1 MKTDIKIEK
10 WNIKSVIPYENNV
23 KNHEETQVRKI
34 AKSIEDFGWDQ
45 PIVVDGDG
53 VIIKGHGRRL
63 AAEYLGLKEVPVV
76 VRTDL
81 SPEAVKAA
89 RIADNRVA
97 ESSIDTA
104 MLQDELRSIEYDLHG
119 IFDDKEL
126 AFLTADL
133 GELNDGIFVDDL
145 DSEVAKQSEET
156 ARKIEEVDGREVPIT
171 KALGFKSIPAKDEK
185 HVAGFMAILEEQ
197 FGLDGVDS
205 FVAFA
210 KQMVSTY

>member
-10 WNIKSVIPYENNV
+10 WNIKRVIPYENNV

-156 ARKIEEVDGREVPIT
+156 ARKIEEVDGREVPIA

>member
-1 MKTDIKIEK
+1 MKTDIQIQMWEIAK
-10 WNIKSVIPYENNV
+10 VIPYDKNV
-23 KNHEETQVRKI
+23 KNHDETQVRKI

-45 PIVVDGDG
+45 PIVVDGAG

-63 AAEYLGLKEVPVV
+63 AAEYLGVKKVPVV

-97 ESSIDTA
+97 ESSIDTS
-104 MLQDELRSIEYDLHG
+104 MLQEELRSIDYDLHG

-126 AFLTADL
+126 DFLTSDL
-133 GELNDGIFVDDL
+133 GEINDGVFVDDL
-145 DSEVAKQSEET
+145 DGEVAKQNEET
-156 ARKIEEVDGREVPIT
+156 SRKIEEVDNREVPVS
-171 KALGFKSIPAKDEK
+171 KALGFKSIIASDEK
-185 HVAGFMAILEEQ
+185 HVAAFIAILEEQ
-197 FGLDGVDS
+197 FGLDAQDS

-210 KQMVSTY
+210 KQMVESY

>member
-1 MKTDIKIEK
+1 MNANIKIEQ
-10 WNIKSVIPYENNV
+10 WDITRVIPYEKNV
-23 KNHEETQVRKI
+23 KNHDETQVRKI
-34 AKSIEDFGWDQ
+34 AKSIEEFGWDQ
-45 PIVVDGDG
+45 PIVVDGNG
-53 VIIKGHGRRL
+53 EIIKGHGRRL
-63 AAEYLGLKEVPVV
+63 AAEYLGIKKVPVV

-97 ESSIDTA
+97 ESSIDTS
-104 MLQDELRSIEYDLHG
+104 MLQEELRSIEYDLHG

-126 AFLTADL
+126 DFLTADL
-133 GELNDGIFVDDL
+133 GEINDGIFVDDL
-145 DSEVAKQSEET
+145 DSEVSKQSEET
-156 ARKIEEVDGREVPIT
+156 SRKIEEVDGREVPVA

-210 KQMVSTY
+210 KQMVATY

>member
-1 MKTDIKIEK
+1 MNANIKIEQWDIAK
-10 WNIKSVIPYENNV
+10 VIPYDKNV
-23 KNHEETQVRKI
+23 KNHDETQVRKI
-34 AKSIEDFGWDQ
+34 AKSIEEFGWDQ
-45 PIVVDGDG
+45 PIVVDGNG
-53 VIIKGHGRRL
+53 EIIKGHGRRL
-63 AAEYLGLKEVPVV
+63 AAEYLGIKKVPVV

-97 ESSIDTA
+97 ESSIDTS
-104 MLQDELRSIEYDLHG
+104 MLQEELRSIEYDLHG

-126 AFLTADL
+126 DFLTADL
-133 GELNDGIFVDDL
+133 GEINDGIFVEDL
-145 DSEVAKQSEET
+145 DSEVSKQSEET
-156 ARKIEEVDGREVPIT
+156 SRKIEEVDEREVPVA

-197 FGLDGVDS
+197 FGLDGMDS